1 MSGMNAPGFNTAG
14 AMDLSALKAKANAPK
29 PPAGGRQGGSGGGS
43 YVTEVTGVPEFEALL
58 QKSQQYP
65 IIVEFHSPRAQGGDQ
80 LTATLT
86 KLANEARGKYLLARV
101 DCDAHAEIAQA
112 LGVQGVPTVV
122 AVIGGQLAPLFQ
134 GVQPEQ
140 QVRGVIDQLMQAA
153 VSNGIVGTADPV
165 GGAPAEDG
173 ADEADPRFA
182 AADAA
187 LEQGD
192 FETAVAEFDKLL
204 AENPND
210 AEAQAG
216 KAQAGLLAR
225 TMKSDPQQVLAKAEQ
240 NPDDVE
246 AQQDAADV
254 ELAQGQSEKA
264 FNRLIEVVRKTSGD
278 ERDAVRKR
286 LLELFETLG
295 NSDPAVL
302 KARRALMTAL
312 F

>member
-1 MSGMNAPGFNTAG
+1 
-14 AMDLSALKAKANAPK
+14 MDLSALKAKANAPK
-29 PPAGGRQGGSGGGS
+29 PPAGGRSGGSGGAGGS
-43 YVTEVTGVPEFEALL
+43 WVIDVTDVPSFEALL
-58 QKSQQYP
+58 QKSQQFP
-65 IIVEFHSPRAQGGDQ
+65 IVVEFHSPRAQGGDA
-80 LTATLT
+80 LSATLT

-101 DCDAHAEIAQA
+101 DCDAHSDIAQA
-112 LGVQGVPTVV
+112 LGVQAVPTVV

-134 GVQPEQ
+134 GVQPEE
-140 QVRGVIDQLMQAA
+140 QVRGVLEQLLQAA
-153 VSNGIVGTADPV
+153 VSNGVVGTADPV
-165 GGAPAEDG
+165 GGAPA
-173 ADEADPRFA
+173 DEQGDDEPDPRFA

-187 LEQGD
+187 LEKGD
-192 FETAVAEFDKLL
+192 FDAAVAEFDKLL
-204 AENPND
+204 AENPGD
-210 AEAQAG
+210 TEAQAG

-240 NPDDVE
+240 NLTDID

-254 ELAQGQSEKA
+254 ELAQGQSDQA
-264 FNRLIEVVRKTSGD
+264 FARLIEVVRNTTGD
-278 ERDAVRKR
+278 ERDTVRKR